1 MSEDIKCP
9 ICGNDYCGDKC
20 WESKKDLAIL
30 ANALRKQL
38 IELQT
43 DKVELISQRDNWIG
57 LVMDK
62 SKRLEVA
69 LTDLHDTTAQLVMDN
84 EIIVALQAKLDM
96 AVEIIKAVIHGDDV
110 REDDYVSLHYAIV
123 DAREFLAEISRTG
136 GVK

>member
-1 MSEDIKCP
+1 MIKCP
-9 ICGNDYCGDKC
+9 LC
-20 WESKKDLAIL
+20 DLTTGHSHFSYDIAEYVDS
-30 ANALRKQL
+30 LRKQL

-43 DKVELISQRDNWIG
+43 DKVELIFQRDNWVE
-57 LVMDK
+57 LVVYR